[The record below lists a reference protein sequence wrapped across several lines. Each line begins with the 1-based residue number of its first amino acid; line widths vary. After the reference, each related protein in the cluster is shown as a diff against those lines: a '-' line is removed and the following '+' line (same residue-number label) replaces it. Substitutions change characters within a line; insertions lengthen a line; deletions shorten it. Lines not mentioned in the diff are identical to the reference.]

1 MILSLKGDRVI
12 HLTHHVIEKMS
23 QRGIHKELIDLVLIY
38 GHLKKDKLI
47 LNNKRLEK
55 YLKKLDAQHRKVKRS
70 GNQLHLQS
78 LNKARSTLLKLRDKG
93 GVTLVIMGE
102 TLITT
107 YNTNMKIKR
116 KRRYKSQKK

>member
-1 MILSLKGDRVI
+1 MLLSPKGDTLI
-12 HLTHHVIEKMS
+12 KLTHHVIEKMS

-55 YLKKLDAQHRKVKRS
+55 YLKKLDRQQRKIKRS
-70 GNQLHLQS
+70 GNKLHLEN
-78 LNKARSTLLKLRDKG
+78 LNRSRSTLLKLRDKG
-93 GVTLVIMGE
+93 GLTLVVMGD

-116 KRRYKSQKK
+116 KRRYKGRIK

>member
-1 MILSLKGDRVI
+1 
-12 HLTHHVIEKMS
+12 MS

>member
-1 MILSLKGDRVI
+1 MI

-23 QRGIHKELIDLVLIY
+23 QRGIHKELIELVLIY
-38 GHLKKDKLI
+38 GHLKNDKLI

-55 YLKKLDAQHRKVKRS
+55 YLKKLDIQHRKVKRS
-70 GNQLHLQS
+70 GHQLHLKN

-93 GVTLVIMGE
+93 GVTLVIMGD

-107 YNTNMKIKR
+107 YNTNIRLKR
-116 KRRYKSQKK
+116 KRRYKGRKK